1 MRTKLLILIITTLT
15 LTACQQGQAGSDSSV
30 ERLPPNP
37 VVEPIDPAT
46 NPIGAVK
53 ARKQQMA
60 EQINLP
66 AMRAEVMAMIGEAK
80 ADDVQQCRVVGFGS
94 KPCGGPASYIAIS
107 TKDGNENSIMA
118 LISQYN
124 AAVKSENDRLGL
136 MSDCAVVPKPSVV
149 LENGVCTLKSSAETA
164 TF

>member
-1 MRTKLLILIITTLT
+1 MHTKLLILIMTTLT
-15 LTACQQGQAGSDSSV
+15 LAACQQGQAGSDSSV

-37 VVEPIDPAT
+37 IIEPIDPAT

-60 EQINLP
+60 EQVNLP
-66 AMRAEVMAMIGEAK
+66 AMRAEVMALIGEAK
-80 ADDVQQCRVVGFGS
+80 ADNVQQCSVVGFGS
-94 KPCGGPASYIAIS
+94 KPCGGPASYIAVS
-107 TKDGNENSIMA
+107 SKGGNESHIMA
-118 LISQYN
+118 LISKYN
-124 AAVKSENDRLGL
+124 AAVKSENERLGL